1 MNRTAA
7 VLNSLRGL
15 RRALMS
21 ERAMRREVF
30 IFVLACP
37 AVYVIGHDIGDR
49 AVLLGSILLVIAME
63 VINTALEALCDHIS
77 PEHNEQ
83 IGYIKDLGSAA
94 VFVSRCAAIVLW
106 LAALWQYL
114 G

>member
-1 MNRTAA
+1 MGKRAA
-7 VLNSLRGL
+7 IVNSLRGL
-15 RRALMS
+15 HRALAT
-21 ERAMRREVF
+21 EKAVRREVL

-37 AVYVIGHDIGDR
+37 AVVVIGHDIGDR